1 MFNWLINMFD
11 MILHTFAQ
19 KTLVK
24 VQIPGQTPIDLK
36 RLIWFSY
43 TFSKNFY
50 RISNSAN
57 IKVLRCFREH
67 NFHNWRT
74 FKF

>member
-24 VQIPGQTPIDLK
+24 IPNHGQTL
-36 RLIWFSY
+36 
-43 TFSKNFY
+43 
-50 RISNSAN
+50 SAP
-57 IKVLRCFREH
+57 
-67 NFHNWRT
+67 
-74 FKF
+74 

>member
-19 KTLVK
+19 KTLFK
-24 VQIPGQTPIDLK
+24 VQILDQTPIDPK

-50 RISNSAN
+50 WTSNLPN
-57 IKVLRCFREH
+57 LKVLRYLREH
-67 NFHNWRT
+67 IFS
-74 FKF
+74 

>member
-24 VQIPGQTPIDLK
+24 VIIHG
-36 RLIWFSY
+36 
-43 TFSKNFY
+43 SKP
-50 RISNSAN
+50 
-57 IKVLRCFREH
+57 
-67 NFHNWRT
+67 
-74 FKF
+74 